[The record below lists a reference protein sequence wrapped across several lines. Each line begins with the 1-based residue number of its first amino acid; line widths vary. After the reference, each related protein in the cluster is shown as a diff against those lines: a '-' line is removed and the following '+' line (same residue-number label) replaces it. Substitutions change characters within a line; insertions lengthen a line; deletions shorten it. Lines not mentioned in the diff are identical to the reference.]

1 TRPTL
6 FPYTTLFRSDTNLPG
21 VGGGAVG
28 DGTTNSASVGLNLTI
43 PIYQG
48 GRVSAQVRQ
57 SKESLGQARIEV
69 DVARDSV
76 RRAVT
81 AAWTQYVAAREVV
94 AANRELVSAAQLALS
109 GVIEERDV
117 GQRTTLNVL
126 EAQ

>member
-81 AAWTQYVAAREVV
+81 AAWRSEEHTSELQSRE
-94 AANRELVSAAQLALS
+94 N
-109 GVIEERDV
+109 
-117 GQRTTLNVL
+117 
-126 EAQ
+126 